1 MLDLRNSAT
10 NEYEMCTANLCDD
23 TLKSEV
29 SIEEVRTKRPLS
41 AKGLKIEI
49 MPSNHSVENSPS
61 FRIKTGDETLKIR
74 PKMPREC

>member
-1 MLDLRNSAT
+1 ML
-10 NEYEMCTANLCDD
+10 
-23 TLKSEV
+23 LKDN
-29 SIEEVRTKRPLS
+29 EEVRTKRLLT

-49 MPSNHSVENSPS
+49 MPSNHSVENSLS